1 MKSLPENLFPFSV
14 CRNKHSHTFTLIEL
28 LVVIAIIAILAAM
41 LLPALQNARLR
52 GMAASCTGNIKQMGV
67 HLANYI
73 SDKSAKVS
81 VQYMSG
87 TSIREY
93 TVPLMY
99 DGDLENVRGNKEQLM
114 RCPALQPSM
123 ELDSKALRSYF
134 AYGVPCKPENIPSA
148 VQLPKNNE
156 MAINTVKVKNH
167 ARFGFFYDTVSN
179 DAAGWRQATRANFI
193 SFGATPTN
201 RNGNPHARH
210 SNNVN
215 VGFLDGHVGA
225 NNAEVLAEN
234 LAISWRESTNK
245 PEKLYIYQQNYTQK
259 VVNIGE

>member
-1 MKSLPENLFPFSV
+1 MKSLQKKLSAFYV
-14 CRNKHSHTFTLIEL
+14 CRKKCSQSFTLIEL

-52 GMAASCTGNIKQMGV
+52 GMAASCTGNIKQMGL
-67 HLANYI
+67 HLTNYI
-73 SDKSAKVS
+73 SEKSAKVS

-93 TVPLMY
+93 PVPLMY
-99 DGDLENVRGNKEQLM
+99 DGDLENVRGNKEELM
-114 RCPALQPSM
+114 RCPALPPSM
-123 ELDSKALRSYF
+123 ELDSKSLRSYY
-134 AYGVPCKPENIPSA
+134 AYGVPCKPENIPDT
-148 VQLPKNNE
+148 VQVAKGNE
-156 MAINTVKVKNH
+156 MAINTIKVKNH

-225 NNAEVLAEN
+225 DTAEALAEN
-234 LAISWRESTNK
+234 LAISWRDSTNK

>member
-1 MKSLPENLFPFSV
+1 MKSLQKILFPFSV

-67 HLANYI
+67 HLTNYI

-114 RCPALQPSM
+114 RCPALQPTM

-134 AYGVPCKPENIPSA
+134 AYGVPCKPENIPNA

-225 NNAEVLAEN
+225 NNAEALAEN
-234 LAISWRESTNK
+234 LAISWKDSTNK